1 MGFVQGSWKHL
12 DVSLLPFEDINSS
25 TSSRRRSIP
34 LKEESIRGGGGLF
47 VVCCFSFY
55 FVIKQSNTHPS
66 SIPILKED

>member
-12 DVSLLPFEDINSS
+12 DVSLLPFEEINSS

-47 VVCCFSFY
+47 VVFHF
-55 FVIKQSNTHPS
+55 
-66 SIPILKED
+66 LL